1 MSLLLFHSGSRRAS
15 SSSNIRTIM
24 SFPVLS
30 SASSSSSTPS
40 YIQGERELRSYS
52 TPSMSQIHFIT
63 QGRKTLSE
71 YNSYVLVSSRRR
83 GYAASTAVGS
93 SFGVVSATV
102 ASALEHAQIHS
113 GLPWWATLGATACII
128 RISMLPVVSKQMKA
142 SVLIAHAT
150 SVMQGKKSV
159 RERRFTEG
167 TTNNDVPAKTSISA
181 DISETLRIANAIRKR
196 LPDNS
201 TAPHPYWL
209 IAAPLIQLPTFV
221 CAISGVRTLIGKAS
235 NSVASGHQS
244 ALYADLS
251 NGGMLW
257 FRDLTL
263 SGLDLTNLYAPLGM
277 YGVILPSLTAA
288 MVFANIDLNF
298 SKMASA
304 NPRGIQASIKLLL
317 EWMCVPI
324 LIVGM
329 QLPQAVHCYWLA
341 GSTYS
346 YLQSSAI
353 RSEFGKKSKILGT
366 AELER
371 ELKKLSQRG
380 VDSAIALD
388 SSISLSSARDLD
400 SPSPELSTEMKDA
413 LIVAAELKASG
424 RSNEA
429 CKQIEKLLVH
439 NNSSRIDTS
448 QGHPS
453 LWYALAQTRASMK
466 NWKHAAAAYEA
477 CVRLEPDALK
487 RGKALFGAGISR
499 GKLND
504 ASKAIF
510 ALQEAH
516 NLLPKDAS
524 IMIALASAYKLNG
537 DFDMALEVLKSAAE
551 EKPEIYRAF
560 IEPLE
565 QEMAENSRNSLSTD

>member
-71 YNSYVLVSSRRR
+71 YNSRSSRRR

-181 DISETLRIANAIRKR
+181 DISETLRIAHAIRKR

-388 SSISLSSARDLD
+388 SSINLSSARDLD

>member
-30 SASSSSSTPS
+30 SSSSSSSTPS

-71 YNSYVLVSSRRR
+71 YNSRSSRRR

-341 GSTYS
+341 GGTYS

-388 SSISLSSARDLD
+388 SNINLSSARDLD

>member
-30 SASSSSSTPS
+30 SSSSSSSTPS

-71 YNSYVLVSSRRR
+71 YNSRSSRRR

-102 ASALEHAQIHS
+102 ASALEHAQMHS

-159 RERRFTEG
+159 RGRFAEG

-388 SSISLSSARDLD
+388 SNINLSSARGLD

>member
-1 MSLLLFHSGSRRAS
+1 MTLLLFHSGSRRAS

-71 YNSYVLVSSRRR
+71 YNSRSSRRR

-159 RERRFTEG
+159 RERRFTED
-167 TTNNDVPAKTSISA
+167 TTNNDVPTKTSISA

-244 ALYADLS
+244 ALSADLS
-251 NGGMLW
+251 NGGILW

>member
-71 YNSYVLVSSRRR
+71 YNSRSSRRR

-388 SSISLSSARDLD
+388 SSINLSSARDLD

>member
-1 MSLLLFHSGSRRAS
+1 MTLLLFHSGSRRAS

-71 YNSYVLVSSRRR
+71 YNSRSSRRR

-159 RERRFTEG
+159 RERRFTED
-167 TTNNDVPAKTSISA
+167 TTNNDVPTKTSISA
-181 DISETLRIANAIRKR
+181 DISETLRIAHAIRKR

-324 LIVGM
+324 LVVGM

>member
-71 YNSYVLVSSRRR
+71 YNSRSSRRR

-159 RERRFTEG
+159 RERRFTED

-181 DISETLRIANAIRKR
+181 DISETLRIAHAIRKR

>member
-71 YNSYVLVSSRRR
+71 YNSRSSRRR

-181 DISETLRIANAIRKR
+181 DISETLRIAHAIRKR

-413 LIVAAELKASG
+413 LIVAAELKATG

>member
-71 YNSYVLVSSRRR
+71 YNSRSSRRR

-102 ASALEHAQIHS
+102 ASALEHAQMHS

-181 DISETLRIANAIRKR
+181 DISETLRIAHAIRKR

-298 SKMASA
+298 SKMSSA

>member
-71 YNSYVLVSSRRR
+71 YNSRSSRRR

-181 DISETLRIANAIRKR
+181 DISETLRIAHAIRKR

-324 LIVGM
+324 LVVGM